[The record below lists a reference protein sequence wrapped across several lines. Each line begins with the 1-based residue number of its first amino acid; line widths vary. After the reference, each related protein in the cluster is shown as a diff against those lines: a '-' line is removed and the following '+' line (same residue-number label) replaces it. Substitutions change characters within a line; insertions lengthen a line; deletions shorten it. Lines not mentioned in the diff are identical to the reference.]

1 VLASDVETPPAGLDV
16 PKVLCVVEDP
26 NQLPTLDPT
35 RGVVRVARA
44 VAVGGG
50 ALAVSLAGHVAGH
63 AAVPPLAALGPL
75 AVVACVV
82 AWALSSVRWTATSL
96 TGVVLVAQSILHLA
110 FSLAAGDAGQQH
122 TAPMLAGHVVAT
134 VIVLA
139 ALTHGEALLWGVAES
154 LSLRVWRLLRY
165 VAPPLRPERSRPIA
179 RMRQA
184 APPCWHGHQ
193 PPRRGPPLES
203 VTAPSFA

>member
-1 VLASDVETPPAGLDV
+1 MA
-16 PKVLCVVEDP
+16 
-26 NQLPTLDPT
+26 TLDPT

-82 AWALSSVRWTATSL
+82 AWALSSARWTATSL
-96 TGVVLVAQSILHLA
+96 TGVVLVAQSILHVA
-110 FSLAAGDAGQQH
+110 FALAAGDAGQH
-122 TAPMLAGHVVAT
+122 HMAPMLAGHLVAT
-134 VIVLA
+134 VIVVA
-139 ALTHGEALLWGVAES
+139 ALTRGEALLWAVTES
-154 LSLRVWRLLRY
+154 LSLRVWRLLRPI
-165 VAPPLRPERSRPIA
+165 APPLRPAPSRPITRVHLA
-179 RMRQA
+179 VPR
-184 APPCWHGHQ
+184 CWQGDH

-203 VTAPSFA
+203 ITAPTFA